1 MIWFACK
8 QCGKVHGRPEHS
20 IGAMIFC
27 DCGQGLTVPWE
38 STAPEPPNAAAL
50 EAAQTAQAAAQAAA
64 QAPKTEPLN
73 FDLPAPSRRPMPE
86 PPARTRRARR
96 GRGEPD
102 PTVCFNHD
110 TLAKQHV
117 CPECDLSFCD
127 ACVTTFRG
135 RLLCGPCKNYEAK
148 LLQRAPRVSG
158 WALVSVM
165 LALLTALFVFWV
177 GRTGYWLPGSLFLV
191 QAFVVLAG
199 FTALRRI
206 DRDHHLG
213 GRSQAITG
221 IVIGAL
227 VAVIAVMATLTVQR
241 WQT

>member
-8 QCGKVHGRPEHS
+8 QCGKVHGRAEHS

-50 EAAQTAQAAAQAAA
+50 EAAATS
-64 QAPKTEPLN
+64 KVEPLDFN
-73 FDLPAPSRRPMPE
+73 LPAPSRPRPADA
-86 PPARTRRARR
+86 PPSAARARRGARR

-110 TLAKQHV
+110 TAPKQHV
-117 CPECDLSFCD
+117 CAECELSFCD

-148 LLQRAPRVSG
+148 LVQRAPRVSG
-158 WALVSVM
+158 WALTSVL

-177 GRTGYWLPGSLFLV
+177 GRGGYWL
-191 QAFVVLAG
+191 LA
-199 FTALRRI
+199 AL
-206 DRDHHLG
+206 
-213 GRSQAITG
+213 
-221 IVIGAL
+221 
-227 VAVIAVMATLTVQR
+227 
-241 WQT
+241 